1 MMKKAPLI
9 LGLCFLVACNF
20 FYQEK
25 RHQNNF
31 DNFLEDYFQESL
43 KLYRINAT
51 FLGDDRYNDSLPD
64 FLSPEFLV
72 KQNHFFAFYI
82 DRLFHFDDRYLTS
95 DELMSKDILLR
106 DLRLKLKESSFN
118 KDLMPIDQM
127 WTFQLTIGQLA
138 SGKGAQPFVTPDDYR
153 NWLVRL
159 EGYMRWMS
167 SAEEKMKEGIEKG
180 YVLPKSLIKKVIP
193 QLAAMTGPEVTSHLF
208 YNPIKN
214 LPDGFTQE
222 EKAELMAAYKQI
234 ITDKIIPAY
243 QKLHDFMAGPYYEA
257 GRESSG
263 YGAFPDGEDYY
274 KYAIQVY
281 TTTDMSADEIH
292 DLGLK
297 EVARIRSEMKKV
309 MQEVGFKGTLLE
321 FFEHVRTSKDL
332 MPFDAAEQVI
342 DNFNLMYE
350 KIKPFV
356 DEQFDLQPKTPFEI
370 RRVEAFREKSAAA
383 HYNRGSLDGSRPGI
397 FYVPIPDV
405 EKYNVFDNEAL
416 FLHEAIPGHHFQ
428 ISIQQ
433 ENQKLPNFR
442 KNSFYSAFSEGWAL
456 YTESLGRELGLYD
469 DPYQYFGM
477 LNMEMHRAIRLVVDT
492 GLHSKGW
499 TREQAI
505 AYSLENEGDSKAKLT
520 SEIER
525 YMANPGQA
533 LSYKIGQLK
542 IRELRGLAEQEMGDR
557 FDIKTFHRKVLEDG
571 AIPLSILEK
580 KINSWI
586 AE

>member
-1 MMKKAPLI
+1 MKKAPLI
-9 LGLCFLVACNF
+9 ICLCFLLACNF
-20 FYQEK
+20 FNQEK
-25 RHQNNF
+25 RSQNNF
-31 DNFLEDYFQESL
+31 DNLLEDYFQESL

-51 FLGDDRYNDSLPD
+51 FLGDNRYNDSLPD
-64 FLSPEFLV
+64 FLSPEFLA
-72 KQNHFFAFYI
+72 KQKHFFTLFKE
-82 DRLFHFDDRYLTS
+82 RLSQFEDRYLTS
-95 DELMSKDILLR
+95 DQLMSKDILLR
-106 DLRLKLKESSFN
+106 DLKLKLKESSFN
-118 KDLMPIDQM
+118 KNLMPIDQM

-138 SGKGAQPFVTPDDYR
+138 SGKGAQPFVTPNDYR
-153 NWLVRL
+153 NWLIRL

-193 QLAAMTGPEVTSHLF
+193 QLAVMTSPEVTSHLF

-214 LPDGFTQE
+214 MPDGFTQE
-222 EKAELMAAYKQI
+222 EKTELIGAYKQM
-234 ITDKIIPAY
+234 ITEKIIPAY
-243 QKLHDFMAGPYYEA
+243 QKLHDFVAGPYFEA

-263 YGAFPDGEDYY
+263 YVVFPDGEDYY

-281 TTTDMSADEIH
+281 TTTDMSADDIH

-297 EVARIRSEMKKV
+297 EVSRIRSEMKKV
-309 MQEVGFKGTLLE
+309 MQEVRFKGTLTE

-332 MPFDAAEQVI
+332 MPFDTAEQVI
-342 DNFNLMYE
+342 DNFNLMY
-350 KIKPFV
+350 KRIKPFV
-356 DEQFDLQPKTPFEI
+356 DKQFDLQPKTPFEI
-370 RRVEAFREKSAAA
+370 RRVETFREKSAAA

-405 EKYNVFDNEAL
+405 GKYNVFDNEAL

-456 YTESLGRELGLYD
+456 YTESLGKEMGLYD

-499 TREQAI
+499 SREQAI

-542 IRELRGLAEQEMGDR
+542 IQELRSLAEQEMGDR

-586 AE
+586 VE